1 MIRNLRRILMLLV
14 RRTFITDNIATLA
27 ASISFYALLSFIPF
41 LLLAASIMG
50 FLFASSEQALR
61 DIVMFVAGN
70 FPGAASAALGLL
82 SDTVHDKTFYGLL
95 GLIGVLWGSM
105 RVFSVLEEAM
115 NRIWRTRGRR
125 GFWKSRL
132 VAFTCVP
139 IMMVFVTI
147 SLVLTSLLQA
157 LKSNRLPLLEVTVID
172 VPIVGSIISYGVPLL
187 ISILL
192 FTWIYY
198 LLPSRWHHL
207 QSAFI
212 GAVLAGL
219 LWEVAKLL
227 FDSYVR
233 NFGEFLTIYGSFT
246 SLALLFL
253 WVYYSAIVV
262 LLGAE
267 FGAMIQLVKERKHQ

>member
-1 MIRNLRRILMLLV
+1 MLLV

-70 FPGAASAALGLL
+70 FPGAASAALELL

-139 IMMVFVTI
+139 IMMVFVTV

-157 LKSNRLPLLEVTVID
+157 LKNNQLPLLEISVID
-172 VPIVGSIISYGVPLL
+172 VPIVGSIVSYGVPLL

-207 QSAFI
+207 KSAFI

-219 LWEVAKLL
+219 LWEIAKLL

-233 NFGEFLTIYGSFT
+233 NFSEFLTIYGSFT